1 MPRCGQLSRKANGRP
16 CASRPITRG
25 MPSSMALRILPQ
37 GTAVL
42 NRAGYQ
48 NPRSIPASDCS
59 AGNEESGS
67 MNHPSEYYNHGC
79 PKDGYRVPPG
89 MVSDAVE
96 SFNERQ
102 YNESVVFTSEPLRVP
117 NRVHIPRGKSIR

>member
-16 CASRPITRG
+16 CASRPITSEV
-25 MPSSMALRILPQ
+25 PSSIAWRIFLR
-37 GTAVL
+37 GTAAL
-42 NRAGYQ
+42 KRAGYQ
-48 NPRSIPASDCS
+48 NPRSIPVSDCS

-67 MNHPSEYYNHGC
+67 MDHPSEYYNHGC
-79 PKDGYRVPPG
+79 EKDGYRVPPG

-102 YNESVVFTSEPLRVP
+102 
-117 NRVHIPRGKSIR
+117 